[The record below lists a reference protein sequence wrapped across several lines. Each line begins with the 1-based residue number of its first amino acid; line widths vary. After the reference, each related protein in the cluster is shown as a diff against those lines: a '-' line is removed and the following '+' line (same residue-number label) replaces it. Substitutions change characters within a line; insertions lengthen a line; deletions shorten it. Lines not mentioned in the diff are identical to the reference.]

1 MILSVCIKA
10 KLTYG
15 SIPPVSSKEET
26 CVIVKCSGF
35 GIRVINPGSS
45 AYLGQ
50 MTYFSVNSS
59 LK

>member
-10 KLTYG
+10 KLAYG
-15 SIPPVSSKEET
+15 SISPVSSKEEI
-26 CVIVKCSGF
+26 CVIAKCSGF
-35 GIRVINPGSS
+35 GIRVISPGSS
-45 AYLGQ
+45 TYLGQ